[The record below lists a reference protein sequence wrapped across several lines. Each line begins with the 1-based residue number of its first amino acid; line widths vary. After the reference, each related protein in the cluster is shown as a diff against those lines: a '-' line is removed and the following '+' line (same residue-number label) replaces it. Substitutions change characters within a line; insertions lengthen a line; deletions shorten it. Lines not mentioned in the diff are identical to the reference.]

1 MFYCGVFLE
10 CMRFDLQRAANQL
23 IGELLLMIMIG
34 EIFDVCHEHR
44 VERKMEELFVTTWH
58 RYM

>member
-1 MFYCGVFLE
+1 
-10 CMRFDLQRAANQL
+10 MRFDLQRAANQL